1 MCQYLEEDQEEI
13 CSSIEGELHQGGQS
27 LDQLSVL
34 LVEVLGTPR
43 PSVLQIMGMVFRG
56 LAVHAGNGDISQDT
70 VTHSMHTYPQTN
82 LSKLRMGTHIILKVI
97 TMIPTVMMLIPT
109 IRKPINRSRK
119 IFLNMRLLRG
129 KVIRGFLT

>member
-1 MCQYLEEDQEEI
+1 MLQTCKEGEEARRVLHSRQMYQYHEEDQEEV

-56 LAVHAGNGDISQDT
+56 LAVHAGNGTSIQ
-70 VTHSMHTYPQTN
+70 
-82 LSKLRMGTHIILKVI
+82 IL
-97 TMIPTVMMLIPT
+97 
-109 IRKPINRSRK
+109 
-119 IFLNMRLLRG
+119 
-129 KVIRGFLT
+129 

>member
-1 MCQYLEEDQEEI
+1 M
-13 CSSIEGELHQGGQS
+13 
-27 LDQLSVL
+27 
-34 LVEVLGTPR
+34 EVLGTPR

-82 LSKLRMGTHIILKVI
+82 LSKLRMGTRIILKVI
-97 TMIPTVMMLIPT
+97 TMIPTVMIMMLIPT
-109 IRKPINRSRK
+109 IRKPINKSRK
-119 IFLNMRLLRG
+119 IFLNMRLLKG